1 MFTQKASANRRSTP
15 IGTKAMT
22 RGVLNNTYI
31 IAMRKRFLTTI
42 RLAFLYISTLHICTI
57 QLVKS
62 YNFKSLGAQYS
73 MQNKHITH

>member
-57 QLVKS
+57 
-62 YNFKSLGAQYS
+62 
-73 MQNKHITH
+73 